1 MNLSDIVHPKKINL
15 NLRAKTKEGVIEE
28 LVKILNLSAPAAKML
43 VATLLTR
50 EYLGSTGVGH
60 GIAIPHCRSLVVS
73 RVRIA
78 VGRSKAGVPFKSID
92 KKRAKIFFLVV
103 APPVGDPSDYLIVLG
118 QIAQVSKKMSKDRRL
133 ARIKTPGE
141 LIDLIKELEK

>member
-1 MNLSDIVHPKKINL
+1 MNLSDIVHPKKVNL
-15 NLRAKTKEGVIEE
+15 NLRARTKEGVIEE
-28 LVKILNLSAPAAKML
+28 LVKMLRLSDPASKTL

-73 RVRIA
+73 RVRIV
-78 VGRSKAGVPFKSID
+78 VGRSKAGIPFKSID
-92 KKRAKIFFLVV
+92 KKRAKLFFLVV

-118 QIAQVSKKMSKDRRL
+118 QIAQVSKKLSKDKGL
-133 ARIKTPGE
+133 AKIKTPE
-141 LIDLIKELEK
+141 QLIELIKELEK

>member
-15 NLRAKTKEGVIEE
+15 NLKARTKEGVLEE
-28 LVKILNLSAPAAKML
+28 LVEMLRLSAPASKTL

-78 VGRSKAGVPFKSID
+78 VARSKAGVPFKSID
-92 KKRAKIFFLVV
+92 KKRAKLFFLVV

-118 QIAQVSKKMSKDRRL
+118 QIAQVSKKLSKDKRFGKIHT
-133 ARIKTPGE
+133 AE
-141 LIDLIKELEK
+141 QLIELIKELEK